1 MKIKKNLQILTIITI
16 TLFLLNN
23 VHANNINK
31 VNNDITTNK
40 IETANNRNIKLSD
53 KDKVNE
59 FITALSDEFEKVN
72 IITDKNLKTEESFK
86 ITNKYLDIKWMGNF
100 ILGKNRKT
108 LTPKQVEEFVTLFSK
123 FLINNYLDTLAY
135 FSKSNL
141 TIKETKELKEN
152 NYMTSISLRMGTDVM
167 NIDLKIV
174 KNTKD
179 NKFYIIDIIPE
190 NVSFLVAQRSEI
202 DSILNSKGYD
212 FLINSLK

>member
-1 MKIKKNLQILTIITI
+1 MKMKNFLQFFTINII
-16 TLFLLNN
+16 ALFLLNN
-23 VHANNINK
+23 VNANTINK
-31 VNNDITTNK
+31 VNNDSTVNK
-40 IETANNRNIKLSD
+40 MANNRAVKLSD

-72 IITDKNLKTEESFK
+72 IITDKDLKTEESFK

-152 NYMTSISLRMGTDVM
+152 TYMTSISLKMGTDLM

-174 KNTKD
+174 KNAKD

-212 FLINSLK
+212 FLINNLK